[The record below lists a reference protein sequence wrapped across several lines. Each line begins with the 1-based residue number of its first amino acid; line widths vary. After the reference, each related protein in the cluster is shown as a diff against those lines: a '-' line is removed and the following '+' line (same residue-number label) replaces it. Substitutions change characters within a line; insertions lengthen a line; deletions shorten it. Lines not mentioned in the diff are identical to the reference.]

1 MPFESARLA
10 VRAPSLSPEESL
22 GAPLLLAPSG
32 NYFLELFFFFFSF
45 QSFNNVIHPFIL
57 SFVPVVYHSIHTQS
71 SALFA
76 VIRTIRRHNEPS
88 AHWEGDRF
96 WLAHSNMGPGHYPRP
111 CWITNSQALS
121 IFPMSLFYPSPIRFS

>member
-1 MPFESARLA
+1 MNVESQTMSWILILITCFPETTTSYTRYDLYILEVQSHLDQQLNAMPFESARLA

-88 AHWEGDRF
+88 AH
-96 WLAHSNMGPGHYPRP
+96 
-111 CWITNSQALS
+111 
-121 IFPMSLFYPSPIRFS
+121 